1 MGLMWLESVNI
12 SSLDL
17 LKVLDILFNFFA
29 SIPVDS
35 AILFHVGRIHAVEFE
50 R

>member
-29 SIPVDS
+29 IIPVDS
-35 AILFHVGRIHAVEFE
+35 VVLFHVGRIHAVEFE